1 MLRSARSRYV
11 LAAAFWAAAG
21 CWIVLAPEVY
31 GMPTLLVGAALAMT
45 VMAAVLERDERAQQM
60 IRLAWWAGS
69 GARADAA
76 PRIIPRQEPAPAA
89 EARQAG

>member
-1 MLRSARSRYV
+1 MFKSARSRYV
-11 LAAAFWAAAG
+11 LAAAFWVGAG

-31 GMPTLLVGAALAMT
+31 GMPTLLVGAAIALT

-69 GARADAA
+69 AAGSGPLAR
-76 PRIIPRQEPAPAA
+76 IPRQEPAPVA